1 MTVAIII
8 ALLILILGAILF
20 PGQTKTLLSVLIVMP
35 IGLGVLYLMFTS
47 EPYIAIA
54 FAASVAVI
62 VTLCVK
68 GIIPWQ

>member
-20 PGQTKTLLSVLIVMP
+20 PGAVKTLLYVTIVMP
-35 IGLGVLYLMFTS
+35 IGLGVLYLMFTD
-47 EPYIAIA
+47 PYIAIA
-54 FAASVAVI
+54 FAASIAVI